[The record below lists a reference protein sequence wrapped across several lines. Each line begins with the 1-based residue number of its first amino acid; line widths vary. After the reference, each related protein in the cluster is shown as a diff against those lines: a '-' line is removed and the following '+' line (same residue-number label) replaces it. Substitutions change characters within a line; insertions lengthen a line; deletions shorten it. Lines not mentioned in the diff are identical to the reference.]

1 MLVNICLS
9 YARSITGERYSL
21 DTAGKAAPASSLPG
35 SHTSTLGQHVLF
47 ILSREST
54 TLLMRCLPVP
64 CMGVISLMNLRD
76 LLEKS
81 LEEGEL
87 PLTRNFMTM
96 QHYVPYSQEQL
107 LVLSLLVLHS

>member
-1 MLVNICLS
+1 M
-9 YARSITGERYSL
+9 
-21 DTAGKAAPASSLPG
+21 
-35 SHTSTLGQHVLF
+35 
-47 ILSREST
+47 
-54 TLLMRCLPVP
+54 MRCLPVP

-87 PLTRNFMTM
+87 PLTRNCVAM
-96 QHYVPYSQEQL
+96 QRYVPFSLEQL